1 VLEQQNQFERAA
13 AIAVFHLDIRRAVL
27 ALKRAIA
34 ADSANEPFRL
44 VAMALAGYE
53 GAHQMM
59 MAGSGTTGGGG
70 VGSLWKETCASL
82 KEQIGSAYL
91 RAAFAFLCADSVPDF
106 AEVLDQ
112 YDEMSL
118 ADRIAFGCRFLPGAD
133 VSARACRVVSCLA
146 RRVSLT
152 CVSLACVVSCRAA
165 ATLHHAVGG
174 GGGEERVAGGP
185 HAHGPQ
191 PAGRRPPRELPQPHW
206 RRPDGSLA
214 SPPPPA
220 HTKDA

>member
-1 VLEQQNQFERAA
+1 LFICDSFQLSVLEQQNQFERAA

-53 GAHQMM
+53 GAQKMMM
-59 MAGSGTTGGGG
+59 MAGSGTTGGGGG

-118 ADRIAFGCRFLPGAD
+118 ADRIAFGCRFLPDAD
-133 VSARACRVVSCLA
+133 VRRPHARVVSLVVSCLVRRVSCRVADVCRVVSC
-146 RRVSLT
+146 
-152 CVSLACVVSCRAA
+152 VVSCSCN
-165 ATLHHAVGG
+165 ATLRSRR
-174 GGGEERVAGGP
+174 RV
-185 HAHGPQ
+185 
-191 PAGRRPPRELPQPHW
+191 R
-206 RRPDGSLA
+206 
-214 SPPPPA
+214 
-220 HTKDA
+220 